1 MEHWER
7 QAMKVGQGLAALQ
20 RPAVRQ
26 LPSRSVLIVNGV
38 LALTVPQATDVGSFG
53 STADVLVEQHV
64 SCVCVCVSS
73 VAPDQIDQETLMD
86 SLQASLAKMH
96 VILHI
101 PVL

>member
-1 MEHWER
+1 MLDRLDRRLTFWWNNT
-7 QAMKVGQGLAALQ
+7 
-20 RPAVRQ
+20 
-26 LPSRSVLIVNGV
+26 SR
-38 LALTVPQATDVGSFG
+38 
-53 STADVLVEQHV
+53 
-64 SCVCVCVSS
+64 VCVCVSS